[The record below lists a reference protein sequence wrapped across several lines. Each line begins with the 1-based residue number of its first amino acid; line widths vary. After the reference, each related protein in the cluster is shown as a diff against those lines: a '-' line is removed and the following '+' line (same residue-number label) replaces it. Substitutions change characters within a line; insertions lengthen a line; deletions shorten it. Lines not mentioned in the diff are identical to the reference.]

1 MKRMLCWFA
10 LFLVVIVP
18 VSLARAGNAVSTT
31 GKGKNSME
39 TCMKEVRITRE
50 QNHFREWDAS
60 PAGSKLAGAPVRA
73 ADVEG
78 SDFDTPPELSRYTFG
93 SGRLMGIEK
102 KTREPVVSS
111 KCFSPLARVDATR
124 IKAGQRRE
132 IGKLLCGSGKDL
144 SYRDIVFFLLESQII
159 TTYWHIESVICL
171 VSENDSPDAYKASF
185 RGSHIYFTNR
195 RNEDKLD
202 FSITIDRKT
211 GTISLLGG
219 S

>member
-1 MKRMLCWFA
+1 MLCWFA
-10 LFLVVIVP
+10 LLLVVIVS
-18 VSLARAGNAVSTT
+18 VSPACVGNGTSIT
-31 GKGKNSME
+31 GKEKDPAG
-39 TCMKEVRITRE
+39 TCIKEVRITRG

-93 SGRLMGIEK
+93 SGRLMGIER

-111 KCFSPLARVDATR
+111 RCFSPLARVDATR
-124 IKAGQRRE
+124 IEAGQRRE

-144 SYRDIVFFLLESQII
+144 SYQDIVFFLLESQII

-171 VSENDSPDAYKASF
+171 VSQNDSQDAYKASF
-185 RGSHIYFTNR
+185 RGSHIYFTNS

-202 FSITIDRKT
+202 FSISIEKKT